1 MYKYRHEITLY
12 EPSADINEE
21 WLIFCNDAT
30 PANSYESFFN
40 LVKNNYPNI
49 DIYNINEEIT
59 DEDIFYQELLE
70 SYYQVE
76 CYIDKVIDK
85 SDPSVIDIDIH
96 TMTPGDTGLHLSLW
110 IANDS
115 YGDNYED
122 IQDTVTDIS
131 STKLYS
137 HTLKFEW
144 DEEGEHMVQSVE
156 IITGRSTPY
165 ALSEMKTCMNDI
177 IDLGLSTYLVENSV
191 IVPDDMVNKEIQQ
204 NVFIY
209 YKYSKDYDD
218 GSQEWIINNDNIDFN
233 AYRIKINEDELSEVG
248 FTINTEQ
255 DNVSLGEYVN
265 GSRPEDQGVTY
276 TDTVTEV

>member
-12 EPSADINEE
+12 NPGADRNEE
-21 WLIFCNDAT
+21 WAIFCNDAT

-59 DEDIFYQELLE
+59 DEPFTYEERLE
-70 SYYQVE
+70 SYYQVD
-76 CYIDKVIDK
+76 CHINKITDK
-85 SDPSVIDIDIH
+85 SDPSAINIDID
-96 TMTPGDTGLHLSLW
+96 TMTPDDEGLHLSLW
-110 IANDS
+110 IANND

-137 HTLKFEW
+137 HTLKFEG
-144 DEEGEHMVQSVE
+144 DLEGEHIVQSVE

-165 ALSEMKTCMNDI
+165 VLSEIKTCMSDI
-177 IDLGLSTYLVENSV
+177 IDLGLSTYLVENSFV
-191 IVPDDMVNKEIQQ
+191 TPEDMVNKQLKQ
-204 NVFIY
+204 NVFLHY
-209 YKYSKDYDD
+209 RYNKDFDD
-218 GSQEWIINNDNIDFN
+218 GSQEWTISDDAISFG
-233 AYRIKINEDELSEVG
+233 AYRTEIHADDLSEVG
-248 FTINTEQ
+248 FTIQTNGEP
-255 DNVSLGEYVN
+255 VSFGECIN
-265 GSRPEDQGVTY
+265 GRHPTDIVTY